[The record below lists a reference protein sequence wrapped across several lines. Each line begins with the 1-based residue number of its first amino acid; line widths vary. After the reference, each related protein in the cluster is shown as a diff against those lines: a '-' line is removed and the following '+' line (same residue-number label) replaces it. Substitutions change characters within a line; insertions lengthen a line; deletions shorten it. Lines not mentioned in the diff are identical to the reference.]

1 MQTGEKK
8 RRLTVEQVRTLEKN
22 FEQGN
27 KLEPERK
34 MQLARALGLQPRQV
48 AIWFQNRRARWKTKQ
63 LEKDYDVLKRQF
75 EAMKSENEALRAQNQ
90 KLHAEVP
97 VNSQTFVLPPVVAYN
112 AQISALKGREAPELI
127 NLNKETEGSCSNR
140 SENSSEINLDI
151 SRTSVTESPLSPHQ
165 SLPFIHSIRPA
176 DMDQLLQSSSRPEMQ
191 SPKIET
197 GATEGSFSNL
207 LCGME
212 DQSASFWPCTHSL
225 TKSTERTFRFPT
237 MTRMSRLAC
246 YLLLISRSGSSEI
259 AASAFWISHVSM
271 RDHPE
276 SATRTIGW
284 ATRRHRGRSIERP
297 FRRRERDR
305 QRPVVPPSWIARSE
319 GLGLRK
325 CSADFNVKLSDF
337 GLAKDGPTG
346 DRSHVSTRVIGTY
359 GYAAPEYIATGRLNA
374 KADVY
379 SFGVLLLELLTGRRA
394 HDKIR
399 VAAEQNL
406 VDWTRPSLGD
416 KRKLHRIID
425 PRLEGRYPKNAAH
438 ELASLALQCIR
449 NDAKLRP
456 NMSEVLASLEKL
468 QDPKYAALPPQS
480 NQRKKSSS
488 TMPRSPMRNPR
499 SPLRPTSSGSSLPAY
514 HA

>member
-1 MQTGEKK
+1 MASSSSSFFSPNYVIHMQTPHEEEHQLSSAPSDGGGAVMAPMIGKRSLSFSGVENGDEMHADDDFSDDGMQTGEKK

-90 KLHAEVP
+90 KLHAELAIFLFVFF
-97 VNSQTFVLPPVVAYN
+97 VRTFVLPPVVAYH

-151 SRTSVTESPLSPHQ
+151 SRTSVTESPLNPHQ

-212 DQSASFWPCTHSL
+212 DQSASFWPWS
-225 TKSTERTFRFPT
+225 
-237 MTRMSRLAC
+237 
-246 YLLLISRSGSSEI
+246 
-259 AASAFWISHVSM
+259 
-271 RDHPE
+271 DHPNF
-276 SATRTIGW
+276 
-284 ATRRHRGRSIERP
+284 H
-297 FRRRERDR
+297 
-305 QRPVVPPSWIARSE
+305 
-319 GLGLRK
+319 
-325 CSADFNVKLSDF
+325 
-337 GLAKDGPTG
+337 
-346 DRSHVSTRVIGTY
+346 
-359 GYAAPEYIATGRLNA
+359 
-374 KADVY
+374 
-379 SFGVLLLELLTGRRA
+379 
-394 HDKIR
+394 
-399 VAAEQNL
+399 
-406 VDWTRPSLGD
+406 
-416 KRKLHRIID
+416 
-425 PRLEGRYPKNAAH
+425 
-438 ELASLALQCIR
+438 
-449 NDAKLRP
+449 
-456 NMSEVLASLEKL
+456 
-468 QDPKYAALPPQS
+468 
-480 NQRKKSSS
+480 
-488 TMPRSPMRNPR
+488 
-499 SPLRPTSSGSSLPAY
+499 
-514 HA
+514 